1 MMFVLHLL
9 CFVCYVDTVHDKRVY
24 DKQAPWMDFYLGFL
38 DNNGPN
44 GYVQLNIVA
53 NDSGSCIIN
62 IPFFNISETIAING
76 SSKNIYN
83 ISKDIEMNITGIEMK
98 GVKVSCDIDVSI
110 YAMNYYMAYS
120 EGYLAIPYKS
130 LGRRYIAATYSNI
143 NFTIIML
150 NNVSVGV
157 VCTENN
163 TTVTLFLKIKN
174 GVLYFGGHAYQ
185 SNDSLTVNLNA
196 YETFY
201 FSNTHDLSGTIIT
214 STKPVAVVSGGDISI
229 NRSSQYTDY
238 TTEMILPSEQLG
250 KDFVVPLLYDSFC
263 LYRVLADDDATVTI
277 QNSTSRNTKTLVKGE
292 FLEISNFTTS
302 TVESSTGVLVQ
313 LYCAKLYST
322 CNYAMTTVPSI
333 QHFKTS
339 YQFTVVSNYPLDR
352 FPPDNFFITIII
364 TADDK
369 HDLILDGVKGIMF
382 NEKSTIKLAGKKY
395 SILSHELDVGI
406 HEMHHADSVPFGLI
420 VYGRNPLDGY
430 AYPAG
435 LKMNPQ

>member
-1 MMFVLHLL
+1 
-9 CFVCYVDTVHDKRVY
+9 
-24 DKQAPWMDFYLGFL
+24 
-38 DNNGPN
+38 
-44 GYVQLNIVA
+44 
-53 NDSGSCIIN
+53 
-62 IPFFNISETIAING
+62 
-76 SSKNIYN
+76 
-83 ISKDIEMNITGIEMK
+83 MNITGVEIK

-110 YAMNYYMAYS
+110 YAMNYYMAFS
-120 EGYLAIPYKS
+120 EGYLAIPYNS

-157 VCTENN
+157 ICTEDN

-292 FLEISNFTTS
+292 FLDISNFTAS

-313 LYCAKLYST
+313 LYCAKFYST

-339 YQFTVVSNYPLDR
+339 YQFAVVSNYPLDR

-369 HDLILDGVKGIMF
+369 HDLILDGKTGIMF
-382 NEKSTIKLAGKKY
+382 NEKSKIKLAGKKY
-395 SILSHELDVGI
+395 SILSHELVVGI
-406 HEMHHADSVPFGLI
+406 HEMHHAESVPFGLI

-435 LKMNPQ
+435 LKLNLQ